1 MRAHR
6 RTQWRSVRVEYL
18 LLDEAASAR
27 RARGLASKFLACSRL
42 PTAEVE
48 AEQIDD
54 VKLVVSELVANATR
68 HGRSACRLRL
78 QVSDER
84 VTVEVY
90 DESPLPPRVRP
101 FTADGESGRGLAMV
115 RCLAQHLDVMSVTGG
130 GKRVRAVLA
139 LSG

>member
-1 MRAHR
+1 MRTHR
-6 RTQWRSVRVEYL
+6 RTHGRSERVEYL
-18 LLDEAASAR
+18 LLDEAASAC
-27 RARGLASKFLACSRL
+27 RARGLTSKFLARSRSG
-42 PTAEVE
+42 TGAG

-78 QVSDER
+78 YDSGEQ

-90 DESPLPPRVRP
+90 DDSPLPPRVRP
-101 FTADGESGRGLAMV
+101 FTAEGESGRGLAMV
-115 RCLAQHLDVMSVTGG
+115 RCLAQRLDVTAVTGG

-139 LSG
+139 LPG